1 MMEQTNTFKEIVYVG
16 ADISK
21 DKVDFYYE
29 LGGKKSHL
37 IVKNETDLLKAY
49 VENLQSALD
58 LKNSQAWFI
67 MEATGTYVET
77 LMFVLSNLEVCFSV
91 ISPNKSRAFMKTE
104 NLTTIND
111 KEAARMLRLFG
122 IQKKPRAY
130 QMPTEVQLEIKQLLG
145 AVNRL
150 KKALQVVENQM
161 HADDFRQKEVEL
173 ITQIWQNQQ
182 TRLKEDIKQVEEKI
196 QSLTQEHFQKMLQN
210 LTSIKGVGKETAN
223 AVVVLTQGFAN
234 FQSAKQFVKFIGL
247 CPTQDKSGTSVRK
260 GKAIPKNGNR
270 IIKALLFNAAR
281 STLRSDNVFKRFFDS
296 LVARGKNGMLAM
308 TALMRK
314 IATVIFAVATNQK
327 TFDLE
332 YNKN

>member
-1 MMEQTNTFKEIVYVG
+1 MMEQTTTLMELVYVG

-29 LGGKKSHL
+29 LDGKKSHL
-37 IVKNETDLLKAY
+37 IIKNEPDLLNAY
-49 VENLQSALD
+49 VESLKRALK
-58 LKNSQAWFI
+58 LKNRSVWFI
-67 MEATGTYVET
+67 MEATGTYVEK
-77 LMFVLSNLEVCFSV
+77 LMSVLWDLEVCFSV

-104 NLTTIND
+104 GLTTIND
-111 KEAARMLRLFG
+111 KEAARMLHLFG

-130 QMPTEVQLEIKQLLG
+130 EMPSDAQLELKQLIG

-161 HADDFRQKEVEL
+161 HADDYRQREVLL

-182 TRLKEDIKQVEEKI
+182 ARLKADIKQIEDEI
-196 QSLTQEHFQKMLQN
+196 QSLTQENFQKMLQN
-210 LTSIKGVGKETAN
+210 LTSIKGVGKETAT

-247 CPTQDKSGTSVRK
+247 CPTQDTSGKSVRK
-260 GKAIPKNGNR
+260 GKAIPKNGNAL
-270 IIKALLFNAAR
+270 IKALLFNAAR

-314 IATVIFAVATNQK
+314 IATVIFAVATQQK
-327 TFDLE
+327 TFELE
-332 YNKN
+332 YN

>member
-1 MMEQTNTFKEIVYVG
+1 MEQATNLRDLVYVG

-37 IVKNETDLLKAY
+37 IVKNETNLLKAY
-49 VENLQSALD
+49 VESLKTNLE
-58 LKNSQAWFI
+58 LKNSRAWFI
-67 MEATGTYVET
+67 MEATGTYVEK
-77 LMFVLSNLEVCFSV
+77 LMFVLSDLEVCFSV
-91 ISPNKSRAFMKTE
+91 ISPHKSRAFMKTE
-104 NLTTIND
+104 NLTTVND
-111 KEAARMLRLFG
+111 KEAARMLHLFG

-130 QMPTEVQLEIKQLLG
+130 EMPSDAQLELKQLIG

-150 KKALQVVENQM
+150 KKALQVVENQI
-161 HADDFRQKEVEL
+161 HADEYRQKEVVL

-182 TRLKEDIKQVEEKI
+182 ARLKADIKQIEDEI
-196 QSLTQEHFQKMLQN
+196 QTLTHENFQKMLQN
-210 LTSIKGVGKETAN
+210 LTSIKGVGKETAT

-234 FQSAKQFVKFIGL
+234 LQSAKQFVKFIGL
-247 CPTQDKSGTSVRK
+247 CPTQDTSGKSVRK

-270 IIKALLFNAAR
+270 LIKALLFNAAR

-314 IATVIFAVATNQK
+314 MATVIFAVATTQK

>member
-1 MMEQTNTFKEIVYVG
+1 MEQTTNLSEFVYVG

-37 IVKNETDLLKAY
+37 IVKNETNLLKAY
-49 VENLQSALD
+49 VENLKTALEV
-58 LKNSQAWFI
+58 KNTRLWFV
-67 MEATGTYVET
+67 MEATGTYVEK

-104 NLTTIND
+104 SLTTIND
-111 KEAARMLRLFG
+111 KQAARMLHLFG
-122 IQKKPRAY
+122 VQKKPRAY
-130 QMPTEVQLEIKQLLG
+130 EMSSDVQLELKQLVG

-150 KKALQVVENQM
+150 KKALQVIENQI
-161 HADDFRQKEVEL
+161 HADDHRQKEVEL

-182 TRLKEDIKQVEEKI
+182 ARIKDDIKRIEDEI
-196 QSLTQEHFQKMLQN
+196 QTLTKENFQKMLQN
-210 LTSIKGVGKETAN
+210 LTSIKGVGKETAT

-234 FQSAKQFVKFIGL
+234 FQCAKQFVKFIGL
-247 CPTQDKSGTSVRK
+247 CPTQDTSGKSVRK
-260 GKAIPKNGNR
+260 GKAIPKNGNKTL
-270 IIKALLFNAAR
+270 KALLFNAAR

-314 IATVIFAVATNQK
+314 IATVIFAVATTQNS
-327 TFDLE
+327 FELE
-332 YNKN
+332 YNKI

>member
-1 MMEQTNTFKEIVYVG
+1 MEQTTNLRDLVYVG

-37 IVKNETDLLKAY
+37 IVKNETNLLKAY
-49 VENLQSALD
+49 VESLKTNLE
-58 LKNSQAWFI
+58 LKNSRAWFI
-67 MEATGTYVET
+67 MEATGTYVEK
-77 LMFVLSNLEVCFSV
+77 LMFVLSDLEVCFSV
-91 ISPNKSRAFMKTE
+91 ISPHKSRAFMKTE
-104 NLTTIND
+104 NLTTVND
-111 KEAARMLRLFG
+111 KEAARMLHLFG

-130 QMPTEVQLEIKQLLG
+130 EMPSDAQLELKQLIG

-161 HADDFRQKEVEL
+161 HADEYRQKEVVL

-182 TRLKEDIKQVEEKI
+182 ARLKADIKQIEDEI
-196 QSLTQEHFQKMLQN
+196 QTLTHENFQKMLQN
-210 LTSIKGVGKETAN
+210 LTSIKGVGKETAT

-234 FQSAKQFVKFIGL
+234 LQSAKQFVKFIGL
-247 CPTQDKSGTSVRK
+247 CPTQDTSGKSVRK

-270 IIKALLFNAAR
+270 LIKALLFNAAR

-314 IATVIFAVATNQK
+314 MATVIFAVATTQK
-327 TFDLE
+327 TFELE